1 MKKTTK
7 LHTYAA
13 LWLHQHQNSI
23 EEIAKEIGLS
33 VAQVT
38 KIINKQNDVSTEDAM
53 TTPSVVTKP
62 NTKNLMI
69 TDSTAKK
76 YKVAIMTKDASMA
89 NDELVKQSKS
99 TTSTPPYI
107 YRPNDGR

>member
-7 LHTYAA
+7 LHTYAV
-13 LWLHQHQNSI
+13 LWLDQQKYRI
-23 EEIAKEIGLS
+23 EEIANEIGLS
-33 VAQVT
+33 IVQVT
-38 KIINKQNDVSTEDAM
+38 NILKKHNKKLAENAQSQSNDTI
-53 TTPSVVTKP
+53 KP

-89 NDELVKQSKS
+89 NDDLKKQINK
-99 TTSTPPYI
+99 TPKTQSYI
-107 YRPNDGR
+107 YRPNDGQ